1 MNRKMEIKNMVEK
14 MKEGKEKEEGKDEQE
29 KDGQET
35 GLKEE
40 N

>member
-1 MNRKMEIKNMVEK
+1 MVEK
-14 MKEGKEKEEGKDEQE
+14 MKVGKEKEEGKDEQE